1 MYGQINED
9 LAWQRM
15 KDLQREMENSRL
27 MAAGLRPAA
36 LVALWRL
43 ADWLGTFTWQ
53 AGRRAAM
60 AGQRRRADVAEL
72 DGETGRDRVA

>member
-1 MYGQINED
+1 MYGRINED

-27 MAAGLRPAA
+27 MASGQRPAA

-53 AGRRAAM
+53 AGRTARP
-60 AGQRRRADVAEL
+60 RRQADVAEL
-72 DGETGRDRVA
+72 DGETSRDRVA

>member
-1 MYGQINED
+1 MYGPMNED

-27 MAAGLRPAA
+27 MAAGQPPAA
-36 LVALWRL
+36 LAALWRL

-53 AGRRAAM
+53 AGRRVAT
-60 AGQRRRADVAEL
+60 AGQRRRADVTESN
-72 DGETGRDRVA
+72 GETSRDRVA